1 MRPRQH
7 CALRPCIWLGRT
19 KPSIDQTTRYLPR
32 KLYLS
37 VRLPCLK
44 AETLRGDPWFAARVC
59 SSFRLV
65 GSLYGGLF
73 VGTHLRFQNSDFR
86 LIDSQRRGC
95 DCRQSACEN
104 ESLAHSINP
113 QLRDAMAELT
123 CADHRGGCLQLV
135 SESLELH
142 TPEQNTATELKPINN
157 PPARPAPH
165 PICLLIPSADED
177 ELQDL
182 TDDIRAHGLIAPIV
196 LFEGM
201 ILDGRNRAAAC
212 ERAGIAPRY
221 VSFEG
226 GREDALILVVSHNLK
241 RRHLTKQAIADALVA
256 AEDFNLHYMLAEP
269 VAATATDGP
278 EAQSVIKITEPKTAS
293 SRKLAQAAGRVVSH
307 VMIAATRKVK
317 EKGEPELQEAVKRG
331 RIGVQDAAKAADLPP
346 EQQKAIA
353 VSPKPRR
360 AAAEAAEAAKSAV
373 PRAGGAAPRGG
384 MDRHAALRKAWEGAN
399 ALRGLWDTADDRT
412 KEWFVGTV
420 LFDSDEAGE
429 PAG

>member
-1 MRPRQH
+1 MT
-7 CALRPCIWLGRT
+7 GR
-19 KPSIDQTTRYLPR
+19 
-32 KLYLS
+32 
-37 VRLPCLK
+37 CL
-44 AETLRGDPWFAARVC
+44 AA
-59 SSFRLV
+59 V
-65 GSLYGGLF
+65 GE
-73 VGTHLRFQNSDFR
+73 
-86 LIDSQRRGC
+86 
-95 DCRQSACEN
+95 QSAG
-104 ESLAHSINP
+104 SPPALLH
-113 QLRDAMAELT
+113 
-123 CADHRGGCLQLV
+123 LV
-135 SESLELH
+135 SESPELRA
-142 TPEQNTATELKPINN
+142 PPQNTATELKPINN

-212 ERAGIAPRY
+212 ERAGVAPRY

-241 RRHLTKQAIADALVA
+241 RRHLTKQAIADSLVA
-256 AEDFNLHYMLAEP
+256 AEDFNLHYTLAEP
-269 VAATATDGP
+269 VAAAAADGP

-317 EKGEPELQEAVKRG
+317 EKGEPELQEAVKKG

-353 VSPKPRR
+353 GSPKPRR

-373 PRAGGAAPRGG
+373 SRPGGATPRGEV
-384 MDRHAALRKAWEGAN
+384 DRHAALRKAWEAAK
-399 ALRGLWDTADDRT
+399 ALRGQWETADDRT
-412 KEWFVGTV
+412 KEWFVGAV
-420 LFDSDEAGE
+420 LFDSDEDDE
-429 PAG
+429 PAGNSPPH